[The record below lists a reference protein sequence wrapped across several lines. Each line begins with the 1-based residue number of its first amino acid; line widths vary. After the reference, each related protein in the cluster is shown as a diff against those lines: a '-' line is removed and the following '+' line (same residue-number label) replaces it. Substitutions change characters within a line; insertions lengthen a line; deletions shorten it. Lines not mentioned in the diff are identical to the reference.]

1 MAIEEETEDM
11 LKVFVIAENITLNY
25 NHVLLVYVPKDFM
38 VNPTAIFNASV
49 NAFIPTHNV
58 TNLYEEY
65 KDKPKKEREWEE

>member
-1 MAIEEETEDM
+1 
-11 LKVFVIAENITLNY
+11 
-25 NHVLLVYVPKDFM
+25 M